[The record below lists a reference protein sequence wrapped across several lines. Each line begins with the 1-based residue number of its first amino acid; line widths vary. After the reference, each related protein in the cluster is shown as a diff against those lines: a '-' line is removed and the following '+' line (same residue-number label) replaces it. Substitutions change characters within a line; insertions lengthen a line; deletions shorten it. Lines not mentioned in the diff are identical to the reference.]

1 VGSAS
6 AGLGGRRMEFGSED
20 KATRRVIG
28 PRQIAM
34 FGRCWF
40 VSDSPLRSP
49 PCLAPLPPHS
59 ILLLAGAELSSSP
72 SSLSPTSSLSL
83 CFRPLYLSRSSLHA
97 RTLLGRPRTAGTGA
111 GAAQGSGPPAAPV
124 HTGSRFLPRGRP
136 RCAVSHVR
144 CARLRSPR
152 GTDEPA
158 TWLLCSTAGGRPHST
173 APAAARR
180 SRRRLRWPPG
190 GTFSGRLPGTGYPGA
205 LVHHSWKKR
214 NQIGIAIMHQLP
226 RGFKRIAGRIWAN
239 KQCRPIRSYR
249 PA

>member
-1 VGSAS
+1 MGSAS
-6 AGLGGRRMEFGSED
+6 AGLGGRRMEFGSGD

-83 CFRPLYLSRSSLHA
+83 CFRPLYLSRSFLHA

-124 HTGSRFLPRGRP
+124 LPCIPALDSCRVDARAAQSPTSAVLGSVSRGGP
-136 RCAVSHVR
+136 
-144 CARLRSPR
+144 
-152 GTDEPA
+152 T
-158 TWLLCSTAGGRPHST
+158 
-173 APAAARR
+173 
-180 SRRRLRWPPG
+180 SRPPG
-190 GTFSGRLPGTGYPGA
+190 SS
-205 LVHHSWKKR
+205 VV
-214 NQIGIAIMHQLP
+214 P
-226 RGFKRIAGRIWAN
+226 RR
-239 KQCRPIRSYR
+239 
-249 PA
+249 